1 MLQRWS
7 HSGCSRLFALKSIF
21 TLVKRIPLL
30 LTLGFFLLVAGGIT
44 LYQYF
49 LKKNDT
55 TVWNLIPEQTV
66 LVYEVDDCNECVIE
80 TEKSVIAK
88 TLGGILLDFPD
99 SVKRLLEILYTPK
112 KGNVVSLHVISKAD
126 FDVIYYFSQ
135 NQGRQFEN
143 TISSWK
149 AGKGIK
155 FSERELNESKIL
167 EFTFGKRTFSCV
179 QLDGIWV
186 GSFTP
191 FLVEDV
197 VRTFTSDERSIFT
210 NKIADVYTLPRIKG
224 DAGNFYIHLKNFTNW
239 LRVFSEK
246 AHSIPDIGKASL
258 LDIKHDK
265 NSLTLNGFTIAPID
279 DNESVLSRFGNQSPV
294 QFGLKQ
300 YISTRTVFATHYGIS
315 DGSKLYKNLALSKN
329 KSIQDTLVSLVKINF
344 ENLFSL
350 FGDEMSLCYQES
362 KNGSFSKIILFNT
375 EKPEEW
381 LRVFDQL
388 SKATEKEDTVFYEKY
403 STYEIREIEMNDLPG
418 KLFSPLT
425 SGFKQTYYTWIGN
438 TIILSEQ
445 LEGIKYFVD
454 DIDQENVW
462 GKSVAFNKFTEST
475 LLESNVSVYINTPL
489 LWNTISHELS
499 PRWKKFVVDNHLL
512 LRSFDFGAIQFSHLN
527 ESFYTNV
534 TWTYSDESALG
545 SDQQIKRSERLV
557 ASLSSS
563 IIGDPIVLKSHVDR
577 KDEVLV
583 QDSLNIL
590 YHFSNAGKVLW
601 QVALDGPIIG
611 EIQQVDF
618 YKNGKLQ
625 FFFATS
631 KKLHVVDRLGNY
643 VAPFPVGIKTKEIE
657 FVSVVDYDNSKK
669 YRFLL
674 ADKSGKLWMYDKDG
688 QNLEGWKPR
697 NVESGLSTEAKHH
710 RIRGKDYIV
719 AVRKDGWA
727 YLMNRRGENIKGF
740 PLNLDARPEGEY
752 FVEMGNSV
760 ATTNF
765 VCISKDGFRVKFSLE
780 GKLLSRETL
789 VKPSFETQFALIAEQ
804 NGKSYVIKRQDGK
817 RLTILNEE
825 GVELFSNDFV
835 GSSPVSVQYYDFGA
849 GRVYISVTDLSQD
862 ISFIYNG
869 KGNLLNTTPIEGSS
883 IELRASK
890 SDFPKTYV
898 VDGNALIIQ

>member
-1 MLQRWS
+1 M
-7 HSGCSRLFALKSIF
+7 
-21 TLVKRIPLL
+21 KRIPLL

-49 LKKNDT
+49 LKRDET

-66 LVYEVDDCNECVIE
+66 LVYEVDDCNECVAGI
-80 TEKSVIAK
+80 EKSVIAK
-88 TLGGILLDFPD
+88 TLGSILLDFPD
-99 SVKRLLEILYTPK
+99 SVKKLFEILHIPK
-112 KGNVVSLHVISKAD
+112 KGNIVSLHVISKDD

-135 NQGRQFEN
+135 DQGRQFEDAIN
-143 TISSWK
+143 SWK

-167 EFTFGKRTFSCV
+167 EFSFGKRSFSCV
-179 QLDGIWV
+179 QLDGMWV

-197 VRTFTSDERSIFT
+197 VRTFTSNERSIFT
-210 NKIADVYTLPRIKG
+210 TQIADVYTLPRIKG
-224 DAGNFYIHLKNFTNW
+224 DAGNFYIHLKSFANW
-239 LRVFSEK
+239 LSIFSEK
-246 AHSIPDIGKASL
+246 VHSIPDIGKASL
-258 LDIKHDK
+258 LDVKQDK
-265 NSLTLNGFTIAPID
+265 GSLTLNGFTIAPID
-279 DNESVLSRFGNQSPV
+279 DRESVLSYFRNQSPV

-315 DGSKLYKNLALSKN
+315 DGSKLFGNLTLSKS
-329 KSIQDTLVSLVKINF
+329 KSTQDTLISLVKINF
-344 ENLFSL
+344 DDLFSS
-350 FGDEMSLCYQES
+350 FGNEMSLCYQES

-375 EKPEEW
+375 EKPEDW

-388 SKATEKEDTVFYEKY
+388 SKATEKEDTVLYEKY

-438 TIILSEQ
+438 TIILAEQ
-445 LEGIKYFVD
+445 LEEIKYFVD

-462 GKSVAFNKFTEST
+462 GKSIAFNKFLEST

-489 LWNTISHELS
+489 LWNTISNEVS
-499 PRWKKFVVDNHLL
+499 PRWKKFVVDNQLL
-512 LRSFDFGAIQFSHLN
+512 LRSFDLGAIQFSHLN

-534 TWTYSDESALG
+534 TWTYADEFIVDRG
-545 SDQQIKRSERLV
+545 QQIKKQDRLV
-557 ASLSSS
+557 ASLGSS
-563 IIGDPIVLKSHVDR
+563 IIGHPIVLKSHVDR

-583 QDSLNIL
+583 QDSLNVL
-590 YHFSNAGKVLW
+590 YHFSSEGKVLW

-611 EIQQVDF
+611 EVRQVDF

-631 KKLHVVDRLGNY
+631 KNLHVIDRLGNY
-643 VAPFPVGIKTKEIE
+643 VAPFPVRIKTKEIE
-657 FVSVVDYDNSKK
+657 FVSIVDYDNSKN

-674 ADKSGKLWMYDKDG
+674 ADKAGKLWMYDKDG

-697 NVESGLSTEAKHH
+697 NVDNGLFTEARHH

-719 AVRKDGWA
+719 SVRKDGWV

-760 ATTNF
+760 AATNF
-765 VCISKDGFRVKFSLE
+765 VCISKDGFRVKFNLE

-789 VKPSFETQFALIAEQ
+789 VKPSFETRFALIAEER
-804 NGKSYVIKRQDGK
+804 GKSYVIKRQDGK

-835 GSSPVSVQYYDFGA
+835 GSNPVSVRYYDFGA
-849 GRVYISVTDLSQD
+849 GSIYYSITDLSQD

-869 KGNLLNTTPIEGSS
+869 KGSLLNTTPIEGSA

-898 VDGNALIIQ
+898 VDRNALIIQ